1 MYKGIYISMTG
12 MSMRE
17 YELSSVSNN
26 LANVNTTGY
35 KRQAFASRLYPLLSG
50 RPYEPNAVYQDA
62 RAQTYFGT
70 QYIDTSQ
77 GALKQTYNPFDLAIQ
92 GDGFFS
98 VRQGNKILYTRAGSF
113 TRDKENY
120 LVTQTGLRVLDE
132 NNNPILIEGT
142 KIEIGKDGS
151 ISVDG
156 NPVGRI
162 KLVRLNNLRH
172 IGGSLY
178 EGVEIGQ
185 ANGQILQGW
194 IEGSN
199 VNPVS
204 EMVSLIQAIRNFE
217 FAQRVTLNFD
227 QLAQRA
233 VTDIARI

>member
-77 GALKQTYNPFDLAIQ
+77 GALKQTHNPFDLAIQ